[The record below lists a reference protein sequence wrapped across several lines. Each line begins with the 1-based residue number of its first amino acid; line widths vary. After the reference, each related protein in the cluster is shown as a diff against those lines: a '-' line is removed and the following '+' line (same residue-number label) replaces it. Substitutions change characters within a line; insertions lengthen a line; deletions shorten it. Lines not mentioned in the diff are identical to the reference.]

1 MQKNNLKHFI
11 HLHFLVFIAGF
22 TAILGELIINSS
34 EVIVWHRM
42 FIGSILLGLYM
53 LFSKRSFKIDLNLF
67 FKYSFLG
74 LIIALHW
81 VTFFEAIEQSNISVT
96 LAMFSTA
103 AFFTSFIEP
112 IIFKRKLIFY
122 EVFLGLIVAFGVYLI
137 FNAEF
142 EYLNGIILGLL
153 SAFFASLFSVL
164 NGLMIKTNNAISISF
179 YEFVSGMFF
188 ITLFLIFNNDFTT
201 ILIEDIFS
209 LNYFY
214 IFLLG
219 SVCTAYAFMA
229 SVYLLKFISPYSVV
243 LTYNLE
249 PIYGIIMAIIFFGD
263 NEKMS
268 LSFYLGL
275 FLILF
280 SVILNMY
287 IKKRNNKGYN

>member
-1 MQKNNLKHFI
+1 MQKNNFKHFI

-22 TAILGELIINSS
+22 TAILGELINNTS

-53 LFSKRSFKIDLNLF
+53 LFSKRSFKIDLNFCL
-67 FKYSFLG
+67 KSSFLG

-112 IIFKRKLIFY
+112 ILFKRKLIFY
-122 EVFLGLIVAFGVYLI
+122 EVVLGILVVFGVYLI
-137 FNAEF
+137 FNSEIQYF
-142 EYLNGIILGLL
+142 KGIILGLL
-153 SAFFASLFSVL
+153 SALFASVFSVL
-164 NGLMIKTNNAISISF
+164 NGLMIKTNSAVSISF
-179 YEFVSGMFF
+179 YEFIFGMVF
-188 ITLFLIFNNDFTT
+188 ITIFLIFNNELPS
-201 ILIEDIFS
+201 IMIYDIFS

-214 IFLLG
+214 IFILG

-249 PIYGIIMAIIFFGD
+249 PIYGIIMALVFFGN

-268 LSFYLGL
+268 FSFYIGL

-287 IKKRNNKGYN
+287 IKKRNNKDYK

>member
-249 PIYGIIMAIIFFGD
+249 PVYGIIMAIIFFGD